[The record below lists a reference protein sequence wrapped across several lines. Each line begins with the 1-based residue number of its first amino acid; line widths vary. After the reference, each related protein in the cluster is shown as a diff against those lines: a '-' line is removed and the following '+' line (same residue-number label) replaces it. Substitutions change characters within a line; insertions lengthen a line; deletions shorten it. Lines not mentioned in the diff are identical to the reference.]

1 MRKTIPYKFINN
13 IIMNTNKLNRRY
25 LLMLT
30 AYLAAFTAS
39 AQDDEAAKAQHT
51 LLGQNSA
58 QVGVSV
64 PVRNS
69 HPDAQWFPKAGLGLF
84 IHFGL
89 ATAHGGIDLSWGML
103 ANKSWE
109 DGEITPNAYWKLAD
123 QWNPVHFNAE
133 DIVSKA
139 KKAGFKY
146 IVFTTKHHDG
156 YTMWPSEYSTLGV
169 KQKLNG
175 RDLVKE
181 FTDAC
186 QKNDIKVGFYYSPPD
201 WLFDAKY
208 KNWDFSKKKILDMDH
223 HEIDRLPEKPAG
235 HDQARKK
242 MVANQ
247 VRELLTQYGKI
258 DLFWFD
264 GGSGEISNTEVRK
277 LQPGIVI
284 NRRNG
289 EPGDYGD
296 SEGALPTKRFT
307 GWFETCDPC
316 WPSRWWTYSTSD
328 RMDTGADVVEK
339 LVILRAWGGNY
350 LANIGPR
357 ADGSLPKEALEAW
370 KEIGDWMKHSGESIY
385 DVTGGDFPKK
395 ANQPTTLKGNVIYV
409 HAFPNFHAK
418 IILKDIKSS
427 PKQAILLRTGEK
439 IPFSYTKG
447 EIHLQIPAAKRS
459 RMVDTVKFIW

>member
-1 MRKTIPYKFINN
+1 
-13 IIMNTNKLNRRY
+13 MNTNKLNRRY

-64 PVRNS
+64 PVRNA

-339 LVILRAWGGNY
+339 LVILRAWGGE
-350 LANIGPR
+350 LLGQHR
-357 ADGSLPKEALEAW
+357 
-370 KEIGDWMKHSGESIY
+370 
-385 DVTGGDFPKK
+385 
-395 ANQPTTLKGNVIYV
+395 
-409 HAFPNFHAK
+409 
-418 IILKDIKSS
+418 SS
-427 PKQAILLRTGEK
+427 CRWQST
-439 IPFSYTKG
+439 
-447 EIHLQIPAAKRS
+447 KRS
-459 RMVDTVKFIW
+459 LRSLERNRRLDETLWRVNL